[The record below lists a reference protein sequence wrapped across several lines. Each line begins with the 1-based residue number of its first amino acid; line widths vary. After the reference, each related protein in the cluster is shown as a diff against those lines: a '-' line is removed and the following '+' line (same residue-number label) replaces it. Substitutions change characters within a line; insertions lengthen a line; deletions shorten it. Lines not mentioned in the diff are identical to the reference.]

1 MNKKLKSE
9 AKRVESRERREKL
22 YKKESVEV
30 VGKKSEESKSEEPEK
45 KSANRYEKQVTK
57 LMRLNVDVSVRCGR

>member
-22 YKKESVEV
+22 YKKDFADLEAMWAYM
-30 VGKKSEESKSEEPEK
+30 KQPEK

-57 LMRLNVDVSVRCGR
+57 LMRLNLDVSVRCGR